1 MQDHF
6 RYVCFK
12 TFPMVQRTFDLD
24 KVYPMYFLVKHLR
37 SCYLGQLNPFLLKE
51 VTLPSTT

>member
-1 MQDHF
+1 MKDHF

-37 SCYLGQLNPFLLKE
+37 SCSLGQLNPFLLKE
-51 VTLPSTT
+51 VALPSTT